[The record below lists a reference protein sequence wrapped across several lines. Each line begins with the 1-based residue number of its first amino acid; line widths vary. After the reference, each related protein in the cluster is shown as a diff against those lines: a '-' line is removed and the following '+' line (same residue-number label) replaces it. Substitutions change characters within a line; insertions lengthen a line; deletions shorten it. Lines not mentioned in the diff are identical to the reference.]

1 LGNDKNMKKAERMQW
16 EREQKLSRFIQIAQG
31 IFFQKGY
38 ETTTIDEVAQ
48 LAGYN
53 KRSLYH
59 YFKDKE
65 ELFLAVVLNG
75 LKLFNQKLQE
85 AYNNPVE
92 GHTKL
97 YSMGKAFYNFFIEY
111 PHYFNLIMTYEA
123 RNCIYYPAQISNDIG
138 YYKNE
143 CQKVADSNTELIL
156 KAIECGMQEGSIN
169 TTLSPRQL
177 MVILWGEVF
186 GITQIIMMRQTYF
199 KEAFGIDHSELFER
213 FLLHTE
219 KSLKNQI

>member
-1 LGNDKNMKKAERMQW
+1 MKKAERMQW
-16 EREQKLSRFIQIAQG
+16 EKEQKVNRFIQIAQG

-38 ETTTIDEVAQ
+38 DTTTIDEVAQ

-53 KRSLYH
+53 KRTLYH

-65 ELFLAVVLNG
+65 ELFLAVVLDG
-75 LKLFNQKLQE
+75 LKLFNKKLQE
-85 AYNNPVE
+85 AYDNPIE

-97 YSMGKAFYNFFIEY
+97 YSMGKAFFTFFLEY

-123 RNCIYYPAQISNDIG
+123 RNCIYYPAQVSNGIG

-143 CQKVADSNTELIL
+143 CQKIADRNTELIL
-156 KAIECGMQEGSIN
+156 KAIEYGIQEESIH
-169 TTLSPRQL
+169 TTLTPKQL
-177 MVILWGEVF
+177 MVILWGQVF

-199 KEAFGIDHSELFER
+199 KEAFGIDHTELFER

-219 KSLKNQI
+219 KTLKNPI

>member
-1 LGNDKNMKKAERMQW
+1 MKKAERIQW
-16 EREQKLSRFIQIAQG
+16 EKDQKVNRFIQIAQG

-38 ETTTIDEVAQ
+38 DTTTIDEVAQ

-53 KRSLYH
+53 KRTLYH

-65 ELFLAVVLNG
+65 ELFLAVVLDG
-75 LKLFNQKLQE
+75 LKLFNKKLQE
-85 AYNNPVE
+85 AYDNPIE

-97 YSMGKAFYNFFIEY
+97 YSMGKAFFTFFLEY

-123 RNCIYYPAQISNDIG
+123 RNCIYYPAQVSNGIG
-138 YYKNE
+138 FYKNE
-143 CQKVADSNTELIL
+143 CQKIADKNTELIL
-156 KAIECGMQEGSIN
+156 KAIEYGIQEGSIH
-169 TTLSPRQL
+169 TTLTPRQL
-177 MVILWGEVF
+177 MVILWGQVF

-199 KEAFGIDHSELFER
+199 KEAFGIDHTELFEK

-219 KSLKNQI
+219 KSLKNPI

>member
-1 LGNDKNMKKAERMQW
+1 MKKAERIQW
-16 EREQKLSRFIQIAQG
+16 ERKQKLDRIIEIAQEV
-31 IFFQKGY
+31 FFQKGY
-38 ETTTIDEVAQ
+38 ETTTIDEIAQ

-53 KRSLYH
+53 KRTLYH

-65 ELFLAVVLNG
+65 ELFLAVVLKG
-75 LKLFNQKLQE
+75 LKLFNEKLHE
-85 AYNNPVE
+85 AFDNPID

-97 YSMGKAFYNFFIEY
+97 YTMGKAFFTFFLEY

-123 RNCIYYPAQISNDIG
+123 RNCIYYPSQLINEIG
-138 YYKNE
+138 FYKNE
-143 CQKVADSNTELIL
+143 CQKIADNNTEIIL

-169 TTLSPRQL
+169 TTLTPKQL

-199 KEAFGIDHSELFER
+199 KEAFGIDHTELFER

-219 KSLKNQI
+219 KSLKNPI